1 MLPIIQKRNWAF
13 IFSGTLFFASIILLI
28 TVGLK
33 PGLDFTGGSL
43 MEVVF
48 EKERPT
54 VESFREVVS
63 KNVENP
69 VIQST
74 GEKGY
79 LLKVRFLNEEEH
91 QKLLSSLSHTYS
103 SSTTSTT
110 GQVKEDRF
118 ETIGSAV
125 SSDLQ
130 SRAVQA
136 GILVVLGIVAYIAYS
151 FRKVSRPVQS
161 WKYGVAAVVA
171 LIHDVIITMGFFV
184 LLGKYK
190 GVEVDLPF
198 VVAMLT
204 ILGYSVNDTIVVF
217 DRIREKLIRHG
228 ASNFVDTVNLAV
240 NETVGRSINTSLTVL
255 LALSALFLFGGASI
269 HYFALALIIGIIF
282 GTYSSIFVASSLL
295 VAWEEWKHKRK

>member
-13 IFSGTLFFASIILLI
+13 LFSGTLFLTSVVLLI

-54 VESFREVVS
+54 VESFREAVS

-74 GEKGY
+74 GDREY

-91 QKLLSSLSHTYS
+91 QKLLSSLSQSFS
-103 SSTTSTT
+103 SSTT

-125 SSDLQ
+125 SSDLK
-130 SRAVQA
+130 SRAFQA
-136 GILVVLGIVAYIAYS
+136 GFLVVLGIVAYIAYS

-171 LIHDVIITMGFFV
+171 LLHDVVITMGFFV

-240 NETVGRSINTSLTVL
+240 NETIGRSINTSLTVL
-255 LALSALFLFGGASI
+255 LALTALFLFGGASI
-269 HYFALALIIGIIF
+269 HYFAFALIIGIIF

-295 VAWEEWKHKRK
+295 VTWEEWKHKRK